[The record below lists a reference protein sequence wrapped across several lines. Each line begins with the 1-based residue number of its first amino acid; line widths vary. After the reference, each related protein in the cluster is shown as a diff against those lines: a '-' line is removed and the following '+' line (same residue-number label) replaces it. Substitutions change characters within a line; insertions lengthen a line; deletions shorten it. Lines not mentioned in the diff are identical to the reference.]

1 MEKERKVKSLMPFKM
16 LKRFKTNGEA
26 ELETLG
32 LNNNRMG
39 FKHPEFPKFDKK

>member
-1 MEKERKVKSLMPFKM
+1 MPFKM

-32 LNNNRMG
+32 LNEKKMG
-39 FKHPEFPKFDKK
+39 IRRPEFPKFDK